1 MRALYIA
8 GVSVGAAGG
17 QLFKPTEVARMSS
30 APRALQSR
38 LLMLATGLLVA
49 ACGPK
54 ITSDRDSSIPIP
66 AGATVEFEG
75 GVLEG
80 TNQLD
85 PAVQNNI
92 VHRRIQLA
100 IVQQLTQK
108 GYTMVDST
116 QEATFRVRYFVGVSS
131 STSMVTTTTGVG
143 MMGPGMMGPGM
154 WGPGWGMGWG
164 MGGMGMGG
172 MAVSNTTPVT
182 TTDAS
187 FVVDLQEEKSGNTAW
202 RGVWQG
208 SPGSRAPSEQEINTT
223 MARIFNTLPRVP
235 K

>member
-1 MRALYIA
+1 MSPAPLLLRAR
-8 GVSVGAAGG
+8 S
-17 QLFKPTEVARMSS
+17 
-30 APRALQSR
+30 
-38 LLMLATGLLVA
+38 LATAAVILVA

-54 ITSDRDSSIPIP
+54 ITSDRDKSIPIP

-85 PAVQNNI
+85 PSVSNNI

-100 IVQQLTQK
+100 IVAQLTQR
-108 GYTMVDST
+108 GFTMVDST
-116 QEATFRVRYFVGVSS
+116 KDATFRVRYYVGVTS
-131 STSMVTTTTGVG
+131 STSLVTTTTGVG

-172 MAVSNTTPVT
+172 MGMGGMAVSNTTQVT
-182 TTDAS
+182 NTEAS
-187 FVVDLQEEKSGNTAW
+187 FVVDLQDEKSGNTAW
-202 RGVWQG
+202 RAVWQG

-223 MARIFNTLPRVP
+223 MARMFSSLPKVP
-235 K
+235 